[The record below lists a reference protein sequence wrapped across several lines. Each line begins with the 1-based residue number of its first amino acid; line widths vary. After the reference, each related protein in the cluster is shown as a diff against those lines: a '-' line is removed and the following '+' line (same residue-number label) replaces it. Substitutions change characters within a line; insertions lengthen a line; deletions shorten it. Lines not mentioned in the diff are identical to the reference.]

1 MQTGEAQESQC
12 CNTSRFAYSCRGFA
26 QRAYLARSSYQ
37 MENHFCGYRR
47 VLSFELIEREIHK
60 IECQDIL
67 GREGK
72 VVWLNGLV
80 LL

>member
-1 MQTGEAQESQC
+1 
-12 CNTSRFAYSCRGFA
+12 
-26 QRAYLARSSYQ
+26 